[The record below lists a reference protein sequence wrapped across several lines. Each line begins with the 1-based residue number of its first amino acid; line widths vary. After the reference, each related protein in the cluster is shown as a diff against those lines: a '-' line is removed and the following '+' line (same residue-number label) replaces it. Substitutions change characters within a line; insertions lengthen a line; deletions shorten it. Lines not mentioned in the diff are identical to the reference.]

1 MTQIVC
7 LAGSKESG
15 KTTSAN
21 FLHGHLLKL
30 NEIIREY
37 EVTKEG
43 ELKVNTHYMKDGE
56 VKEDMG
62 VLDLS
67 RKDDLYTQYADQMI
81 WPYVKMYNFADAL
94 KELCITMFDISHE
107 QAYGNY
113 KNSLT
118 KLKWENMP
126 GVITTEKALEF
137 GQRHDIWTIG
147 HSPTIDELNNLYD
160 GVAIVHKPGFMT
172 AREIL
177 QFVGTEIF
185 RRMYQ
190 PVWVSLLINKIK
202 MDSPLVAV
210 IADCRFDNEAQAVKE
225 EGGTIVRLTRRP
237 TRDNHASEDGFK
249 DFSDFDL
256 VLDNEKLDI
265 KSANQQLLDFL
276 IQKGISEFV
285 NKAE

>member
-7 LAGSKESG
+7 LAGAKESG
-15 KTTSAN
+15 RTTAAN

-30 NEIIREY
+30 NEVIREY
-37 EVTKEG
+37 DITKDG

-67 RKDDLYTQYADQMI
+67 RKDDLYVQYADQMI

-107 QAYGNY
+107 QAYGSY

-126 GVITTEKALEF
+126 GVVTPEVAKEF
-137 GQRHDIWTIG
+137 FDKH
-147 HSPTIDELNNLYD
+147 IDPPAAKEDFLSMGL
-160 GVAIVHKPGFMT
+160 IIHKSGFMT
-172 AREIL
+172 AREVL
-177 QFVGTEIF
+177 QFVGTDIF
-185 RRMYQ
+185 RRMYE
-190 PVWVSLLINKIK
+190 PVWIKILMNKIK

-210 IADCRFDNEAQAVKE
+210 IADCRFDNEAQAVKDE
-225 EGGTIVRLTRRP
+225 DGTIVRLTRRP
-237 TRDNHASEDGFK
+237 SRDSHASEEGFK
-249 DFSDFDL
+249 EFTDFDL

-265 KSANQQLLDFL
+265 KSANQQLLEFL
-276 IQKGISEFV
+276 VQKGISEFV

>member
-7 LAGSKESG
+7 LAGAKESG
-15 KTTSAN
+15 KTTAAN
-21 FLHGHLLKL
+21 YLHGHLLKL
-30 NEIIREY
+30 NEVIREY
-37 EVTKEG
+37 DITKDG

-67 RKDDLYTQYADQMI
+67 RKDDLYVQYADQMI

-107 QAYGNY
+107 QAYGSY

-126 GVITTEKALEF
+126 GGASSTQIEGLSLSTEDLEKL
-137 GQRHDIWTIG
+137 GLQ
-147 HSPTIDELNNLYD
+147 S
-160 GVAIVHKPGFMT
+160 HKPGFMT
-172 AREIL
+172 AREVL
-177 QFVGTEIF
+177 QFVGTDIF
-185 RRMYQ
+185 RRMYE
-190 PVWVSLLINKIK
+190 PVWVKILMNKIK

-210 IADCRFDNEAQAVKE
+210 IADCRFDNEAQAVKDE
-225 EGGTIVRLTRRP
+225 DGTIVRLTRRP
-237 TRDNHASEDGFK
+237 TRDSHASEEGFK
-249 DFSDFDL
+249 EFTDFDL

-265 KSANQQLLDFL
+265 KSANQQLLEFL
-276 IQKGISEFV
+276 VQRGISEFV

>member
-30 NEIIREY
+30 NEVIREY
-37 EVTKEG
+37 EITKEG

-67 RKDDLYTQYADQMI
+67 RKDDLYVQYADQMI

-126 GVITTEKALEF
+126 GVITPRDAENFLSKM
-137 GQRHDIWTIG
+137 GY
-147 HSPTIDELNNLYD
+147 SPEPEILSEIFD
-160 GVAIVHKPGFMT
+160 GIAIIHKPGFMT
-172 AREIL
+172 AREVL
-177 QFVGTEIF
+177 QFVGTDIF
-185 RRMYQ
+185 RRMYE
-190 PVWVSLLINKIK
+190 PVWVNLLMNKIK

-210 IADCRFDNEAQAVKE
+210 IADCRFDNEARAIKD

-237 TRDNHASEDGFK
+237 TRDNHPSEDGFK

-276 IQKGISEFV
+276 IQKGVSEFV

>member
-7 LAGSKESG
+7 LAGPKESG
-15 KTTSAN
+15 KTTAAN

-30 NEIIREY
+30 NEVIKEY
-37 EVTKEG
+37 EITKAG

-67 RKDDLYTQYADQMI
+67 RKDDLYVQYADQRI

-107 QAYGNY
+107 QAYGSY

-126 GVITTEKALEF
+126 GVITPEVASKLF
-137 GQRHDIWTIG
+137 FKND
-147 HSPTIDELNNLYD
+147 D
-160 GVAIVHKPGFMT
+160 GINEADFAAMGLLVHKGGFMT
-172 AREIL
+172 AREVL
-177 QFVGTEIF
+177 QFVGTDIF
-185 RRMYQ
+185 RRMYE
-190 PVWVSLLINKIK
+190 PVWVKLLMNKIK
-202 MDSPLVAV
+202 ADSPLVAV
-210 IADCRFDNEAQAVKE
+210 IADCRFDNEAQAVKD

-249 DFSDFDL
+249 EFSDFDL
-256 VLDNEKLDI
+256 VLDNEILGI
-265 KSANQQLLDFL
+265 KDANQQLLDFL
-276 IQKGISEFV
+276 IQKGLSEFV
-285 NKAE
+285 TKA

>member
-1 MTQIVC
+1 MTQIIC
-7 LAGSKESG
+7 MAGSKESG
-15 KTTSAN
+15 KTTAAN

-30 NEIIREY
+30 NEVIREY
-37 EVTKEG
+37 EITKAG

-67 RKDDLYTQYADQMI
+67 RKDDLYVQYADQKI

-107 QAYGNY
+107 QAYGTY

-126 GVITTEKALEF
+126 GVASSTQIEGLSLSTEDLEKL
-137 GQRHDIWTIG
+137 GLQ
-147 HSPTIDELNNLYD
+147 S
-160 GVAIVHKPGFMT
+160 HKPGFMT
-172 AREIL
+172 AREVL
-177 QFVGTEIF
+177 QFVGTDIF
-185 RRMYQ
+185 RRMYE
-190 PVWVSLLINKIK
+190 PVWVKLLINKIK
-202 MDSPLVAV
+202 EDSPLVAV
-210 IADCRFDNEAQAVKE
+210 IADCRFDNEAQAVKD

-237 TRDNHASEDGFK
+237 TRDSHASEDGFK
-249 DFSDFDL
+249 EFIDFDL
-256 VLDNEKLDI
+256 ILDNEKLDI
-265 KSANQQLLDFL
+265 KSANQQLLEFL
-276 IQKGISEFV
+276 VQKGISEFV

>member
-7 LAGSKESG
+7 LAGAKESG
-15 KTTSAN
+15 KTTAAN

-30 NEIIREY
+30 NEVIREY
-37 EVTKEG
+37 DITKAG
-43 ELKVNTHYMKDGE
+43 ELKVNTHYIQDGE

-67 RKDDLYTQYADQMI
+67 RKDDLYVQYADKMI

-107 QAYGNY
+107 QAYGSY

-126 GVITTEKALEF
+126 GVITPEDAKSLFLKYDEPLRDEDFTE
-137 GQRHDIWTIG
+137 IG
-147 HSPTIDELNNLYD
+147 LL
-160 GVAIVHKPGFMT
+160 VHKPGFMT
-172 AREIL
+172 AREVL
-177 QFVGTEIF
+177 QFVGTDIF
-185 RRMYQ
+185 RRMYE
-190 PVWVSLLINKIK
+190 PVWVNLLMNKIK

-210 IADCRFDNEAQAVKE
+210 IADCRFDNEAKAVKD

-237 TRDNHASEDGFK
+237 TRDKHASEDGFK
-249 DFSDFDL
+249 EFTDFDL
-256 VLDNEKLDI
+256 ILDNEKLDI
-265 KSANQQLLDFL
+265 KSANQQLLEFL
-276 IQKGISEFV
+276 VQKGISEFV

>member
-7 LAGSKESG
+7 LAGPKESG
-15 KTTSAN
+15 KTTAAN

-30 NEIIREY
+30 NEVIKEY
-37 EVTKEG
+37 EITKAG

-67 RKDDLYTQYADQMI
+67 RKDDLYVQYADQRI

-107 QAYGNY
+107 QAYGSY

-126 GVITTEKALEF
+126 GVASSTQIEDLSLSTEDLEKL
-137 GQRHDIWTIG
+137 GIQ
-147 HSPTIDELNNLYD
+147 S
-160 GVAIVHKPGFMT
+160 HKPGFMT
-172 AREIL
+172 AREVL
-177 QFVGTEIF
+177 QFVGTDIF
-185 RRMYQ
+185 RRMYE
-190 PVWVSLLINKIK
+190 PVWVKLLMNKIK
-202 MDSPLVAV
+202 ADSPLVAV
-210 IADCRFDNEAQAVKE
+210 IADCRFDNEAQAVKD

-237 TRDNHASEDGFK
+237 TRDNHPSEDGFK
-249 DFSDFDL
+249 EFSDFDL
-256 VLDNEKLDI
+256 VLDNEILGI
-265 KSANQQLLDFL
+265 KDANQQLLDFL
-276 IQKGISEFV
+276 VQKGLSEFV
-285 NKAE
+285 TKAE

>member
-1 MTQIVC
+1 MTQIIC
-7 LAGSKESG
+7 LAGAKESG

-30 NEIIREY
+30 NEVIKEY
-37 EVTKEG
+37 EITKAG
-43 ELKVNTHYMKDGE
+43 ELKVNTHYIKDGE

-67 RKDDLYTQYADQMI
+67 RKDDLFVQYADQRI

-107 QAYGNY
+107 QAYGSY

-126 GVITTEKALEF
+126 GVVTPEKAKSLFSNGGGGYDEQHLLEH
-137 GQRHDIWTIG
+137 GIM
-147 HSPTIDELNNLYD
+147 L
-160 GVAIVHKPGFMT
+160 HKPGFMT
-172 AREIL
+172 AREVL
-177 QFVGTEIF
+177 QFVGTDIF
-185 RRMYQ
+185 RRMYE
-190 PVWVSLLINKIK
+190 PVWVRLLMNKIK
-202 MDSPLVAV
+202 LDSPLVAV
-210 IADCRFDNEAQAVKE
+210 IADCRFDNEAKAVKD
-225 EGGTIVRLTRRP
+225 EGGIIVRLTRRP

-249 DFSDFDL
+249 EFTSFDL
-256 VLDNEKLDI
+256 VLDNEVLDI
-265 KSANQQLLDFL
+265 KDANQQLLDFL
-276 IQKGISEFV
+276 IQKNLGEFV

>member
-7 LAGSKESG
+7 LAGAKESG
-15 KTTSAN
+15 KTTAAN

-30 NEIIREY
+30 NEVIREY
-37 EVTKEG
+37 DITKDG
-43 ELKVNTHYMKDGE
+43 ELKVNTHYIKDGE

-67 RKDDLYTQYADQMI
+67 RKDDLYVQYADKMI

-107 QAYGNY
+107 QAYGSY

-126 GVITTEKALEF
+126 GVITPEVAKSLF
-137 GQRHDIWTIG
+137 FKY
-147 HSPTIDELNNLYD
+147 DEPLKDEDFAEMGLL
-160 GVAIVHKPGFMT
+160 VHKSGFMT
-172 AREIL
+172 AREVL
-177 QFVGTEIF
+177 QFVGTDIF
-185 RRMYQ
+185 RRMYEQ
-190 PVWVSLLINKIK
+190 VWVRLLINKIK
-202 MDSPLVAV
+202 MDSPLVAI
-210 IADCRFDNEAQAVKE
+210 IADCRFDNEAQAVKD

-237 TRDNHASEDGFK
+237 TRDSHASEDGFK
-249 DFSDFDL
+249 EFTDFDL
-256 VLDNEKLDI
+256 ILDNEKLDI
-265 KSANQQLLDFL
+265 KSANQQLLEFL
-276 IQKGISEFV
+276 VQKGISEFV

>member
-7 LAGSKESG
+7 LAGPKESG
-15 KTTSAN
+15 KTTAAN

-30 NEIIREY
+30 NEVIKEY
-37 EVTKEG
+37 EITKAG

-67 RKDDLYTQYADQMI
+67 RKDDLYVQYADQRI

-107 QAYGNY
+107 QAYGSY

-126 GVITTEKALEF
+126 GVASSTQIEDLSLSTEDLEKL
-137 GQRHDIWTIG
+137 GIQ
-147 HSPTIDELNNLYD
+147 S
-160 GVAIVHKPGFMT
+160 HKPGFMT
-172 AREIL
+172 AREVL
-177 QFVGTEIF
+177 QFVGTDIF
-185 RRMYQ
+185 RRMYE
-190 PVWVSLLINKIK
+190 PVWVKLLMNKIK
-202 MDSPLVAV
+202 ADSPLVAV
-210 IADCRFDNEAQAVKE
+210 IADCRFDNEAQAVKD

-249 DFSDFDL
+249 EFSDFDL
-256 VLDNEKLDI
+256 VLDNEILGI
-265 KSANQQLLDFL
+265 KDANQQLLDFL
-276 IQKGISEFV
+276 VQKGLSEFV
-285 NKAE
+285 TKAE

>member
-7 LAGSKESG
+7 LAGAKESG
-15 KTTSAN
+15 KTTAAN

-30 NEIIREY
+30 NEVIREF
-37 EVTKEG
+37 EITKAG

-67 RKDDLYTQYADQMI
+67 RKDDLYVQYADQKI

-107 QAYGNY
+107 QAYGSY

-126 GVITTEKALEF
+126 GVITPEVADKLYF
-137 GQRHDIWTIG
+137 KHD
-147 HSPTIDELNNLYD
+147 D
-160 GVAIVHKPGFMT
+160 GITSEDFLAMGIIVHKPGFMT
-172 AREIL
+172 AREVL
-177 QFVGTEIF
+177 QFVGTDIF
-185 RRMYQ
+185 RRMYE
-190 PVWVSLLINKIK
+190 PVWVKLLINKIK
-202 MDSPLVAV
+202 EDSPLVAV
-210 IADCRFDNEAQAVKE
+210 IADCRFDNEAQAVKDE
-225 EGGTIVRLTRRP
+225 SGTIVRLTRRP

-249 DFSDFDL
+249 DFTDFDL

-265 KSANQQLLDFL
+265 RSANQQLLEFL
-276 IQKGISEFV
+276 VQKGISEFV

>member
-7 LAGSKESG
+7 LAGAKESG
-15 KTTSAN
+15 KTTAAN
-21 FLHGHLLKL
+21 YLHGHLLKL
-30 NEIIREY
+30 NEVIREY
-37 EVTKEG
+37 DITKDG

-67 RKDDLYTQYADQMI
+67 RKDDLYVQYADQMI

-107 QAYGNY
+107 QAYGSY

-126 GVITTEKALEF
+126 GVASSTQIEGLSLSTEDLEKL
-137 GQRHDIWTIG
+137 GLQ
-147 HSPTIDELNNLYD
+147 S
-160 GVAIVHKPGFMT
+160 HKPGFMT
-172 AREIL
+172 AREVL
-177 QFVGTEIF
+177 QFVGTDIF
-185 RRMYQ
+185 RRMYE
-190 PVWVSLLINKIK
+190 PVWVKILMNKIK

-210 IADCRFDNEAQAVKE
+210 IADCRFDNEAQAVKDE
-225 EGGTIVRLTRRP
+225 DGTIVRLTRRP
-237 TRDNHASEDGFK
+237 TRDSHASEEGFK
-249 DFSDFDL
+249 EFTDFDL

-265 KSANQQLLDFL
+265 KSANQQLLEFL
-276 IQKGISEFV
+276 VQKGIREFV

>member
-7 LAGSKESG
+7 LAGAKESG
-15 KTTSAN
+15 KTTAAN
-21 FLHGHLLKL
+21 YLHGHLLKL
-30 NEIIREY
+30 NEVIREY
-37 EVTKEG
+37 DITKDG

-67 RKDDLYTQYADQMI
+67 RKDDLYVQYADQMI

-107 QAYGNY
+107 QAYGSY

-126 GVITTEKALEF
+126 GVVTPEVAKTLFFKNDDGITNEDFLAMGIL
-137 GQRHDIWTIG
+137 
-147 HSPTIDELNNLYD
+147 
-160 GVAIVHKPGFMT
+160 VHKPGFMT
-172 AREIL
+172 AREVL
-177 QFVGTEIF
+177 QFVGTDIF
-185 RRMYQ
+185 RRMYE
-190 PVWVSLLINKIK
+190 PVWVKILMNKIK

-210 IADCRFDNEAQAVKE
+210 IADCRFDNEAQAVKDE
-225 EGGTIVRLTRRP
+225 DGTIVRLTRRP
-237 TRDNHASEDGFK
+237 TRDSHASEEGFK
-249 DFSDFDL
+249 EFTDFDL

-265 KSANQQLLDFL
+265 KSANQQLLEFL
-276 IQKGISEFV
+276 VQKGISEFV

>member
-7 LAGSKESG
+7 LAGAKESG
-15 KTTSAN
+15 KTTAAN

-30 NEIIREY
+30 NEVIREY
-37 EVTKEG
+37 DITKAG
-43 ELKVNTHYMKDGE
+43 ELKVNTHYIQDGE

-67 RKDDLYTQYADQMI
+67 RKDDLYVQYADKMI

-107 QAYGNY
+107 QAYGSY

-126 GVITTEKALEF
+126 GVITPEDAKSLFLKYDEPPRDEDFTE
-137 GQRHDIWTIG
+137 IG
-147 HSPTIDELNNLYD
+147 LL
-160 GVAIVHKPGFMT
+160 VHKPGFMT
-172 AREIL
+172 AREVL
-177 QFVGTEIF
+177 QFVGTDIF
-185 RRMYQ
+185 RRMYE
-190 PVWVSLLINKIK
+190 PVWVNLLMNKIK

-210 IADCRFDNEAQAVKE
+210 NADCRFDNEAKAVKD

-249 DFSDFDL
+249 EFTDFDL
-256 VLDNEKLDI
+256 IIDNEELDI
-265 KSANQQLLDFL
+265 KSANQQLLEFL
-276 IQKGISEFV
+276 VQKGISEFV

>member
-7 LAGSKESG
+7 LAGAKESG
-15 KTTSAN
+15 KTTAAN
-21 FLHGHLLKL
+21 YLHGHLLKL
-30 NEIIREY
+30 NEVIREY
-37 EVTKEG
+37 DITKDG

-67 RKDDLYTQYADQMI
+67 RKDDLYVQYADQMI

-107 QAYGNY
+107 QAYGSY

-126 GVITTEKALEF
+126 GVASSTQIEGLSLSTEDLEKL
-137 GQRHDIWTIG
+137 GLQ
-147 HSPTIDELNNLYD
+147 S
-160 GVAIVHKPGFMT
+160 HKPGFMT
-172 AREIL
+172 AREVL
-177 QFVGTEIF
+177 QFVGTDIF
-185 RRMYQ
+185 RRMYE
-190 PVWVSLLINKIK
+190 PVWVKILMNKIK

-210 IADCRFDNEAQAVKE
+210 IADCRFDNEAQAVKDE
-225 EGGTIVRLTRRP
+225 DGTIVRLTRRP
-237 TRDNHASEDGFK
+237 TRDSHASEEGFK
-249 DFSDFDL
+249 EFTDFDL

-265 KSANQQLLDFL
+265 KSANQQLLEFL
-276 IQKGISEFV
+276 VQKGISEFV

>member
-7 LAGSKESG
+7 LAGPKESG
-15 KTTSAN
+15 KTTAAN

-30 NEIIREY
+30 NEVIRQY
-37 EVTKEG
+37 EITKAG

-67 RKDDLYTQYADQMI
+67 RKDDLYVQYADQRI

-107 QAYGNY
+107 QAYGSY

-126 GVITTEKALEF
+126 GVASSTQIEDLSLSTEDLEKL
-137 GQRHDIWTIG
+137 GIQ
-147 HSPTIDELNNLYD
+147 S
-160 GVAIVHKPGFMT
+160 HKPGFMT
-172 AREIL
+172 AREVL
-177 QFVGTEIF
+177 QFVGTDIF
-185 RRMYQ
+185 RRMYE
-190 PVWVSLLINKIK
+190 PVWVKLLMNKIK
-202 MDSPLVAV
+202 EDSPLVAV
-210 IADCRFDNEAQAVKE
+210 IADCRFDNEAQAVKD
-225 EGGTIVRLTRRP
+225 EGGIIVRLTRRP

-249 DFSDFDL
+249 EFSDFDL
-256 VLDNEKLDI
+256 VLDNEILDI
-265 KSANQQLLDFL
+265 KNANQQLLDFL
-276 IQKGISEFV
+276 VQKGLSEFV

>member
-1 MTQIVC
+1 MTKIVC
-7 LAGSKESG
+7 LAGAKESG
-15 KTTSAN
+15 KTTAAN

-30 NEIIREY
+30 NEVIREY
-37 EVTKEG
+37 DITKAG

-67 RKDDLYTQYADQMI
+67 RKDDLYVQYADKMI

-126 GVITTEKALEF
+126 GVITPECTKSLF
-137 GQRHDIWTIG
+137 FKHDEPITDEDFAEIG
-147 HSPTIDELNNLYD
+147 LL
-160 GVAIVHKPGFMT
+160 VHKPGFMT
-172 AREIL
+172 AREVL
-177 QFVGTEIF
+177 QFVGTDIF
-185 RRMYQ
+185 RRMYE
-190 PVWVSLLINKIK
+190 PVWVNLLINKIK
-202 MDSPLVAV
+202 LDSPLVAV
-210 IADCRFDNEAQAVKE
+210 IADCRFDNEAQAVKD

-249 DFSDFDL
+249 DFTDFDL

-265 KSANQQLLDFL
+265 RSANQQLLEFL
-276 IQKGISEFV
+276 VQKGISEFV

>member
-1 MTQIVC
+1 MTQIVA

-15 KTTSAN
+15 KTTAAN

-30 NEIIREY
+30 NEVIREY
-37 EVTKEG
+37 EITKAG

-67 RKDDLYTQYADQMI
+67 RKDDLYVQYADQKI

-107 QAYGNY
+107 QAYGTY

-126 GVITTEKALEF
+126 GVASSTQIEGLSLSTEDLEKL
-137 GQRHDIWTIG
+137 GLQ
-147 HSPTIDELNNLYD
+147 S
-160 GVAIVHKPGFMT
+160 HKPGFMT
-172 AREIL
+172 AREVL
-177 QFVGTEIF
+177 QFVGTDIF
-185 RRMYQ
+185 RRMYE
-190 PVWVSLLINKIK
+190 PVWVKLLINKIK
-202 MDSPLVAV
+202 EDSPLVAV
-210 IADCRFDNEAQAVKE
+210 IADCRFDNEAKAVKD

-249 DFSDFDL
+249 DFTDFDL
-256 VLDNEKLDI
+256 ILDNEKLDI
-265 KSANQQLLDFL
+265 RSANQQLLDFL
-276 IQKGISEFV
+276 VQKGISEFV

>member
-7 LAGSKESG
+7 LAGAKESG
-15 KTTSAN
+15 KTTAAN

-30 NEIIREY
+30 NEVIREF
-37 EVTKEG
+37 EITKAG

-67 RKDDLYTQYADQMI
+67 RKDDLYVQYADQKI

-107 QAYGNY
+107 QAYGTY

-126 GVITTEKALEF
+126 GVASSTQIEGLSLSTEDLEKL
-137 GQRHDIWTIG
+137 GLQ
-147 HSPTIDELNNLYD
+147 S
-160 GVAIVHKPGFMT
+160 HKPGFMT
-172 AREIL
+172 AREVL
-177 QFVGTEIF
+177 QFVGTDIF
-185 RRMYQ
+185 RRMYE
-190 PVWVSLLINKIK
+190 PVWVKLLINKIK
-202 MDSPLVAV
+202 EDSPLVAV
-210 IADCRFDNEAQAVKE
+210 IADCRFDNEAQAVKDE
-225 EGGTIVRLTRRP
+225 SGTIVRLTRRP

-249 DFSDFDL
+249 DFTDFDL

-265 KSANQQLLDFL
+265 RSANQQLLEFL
-276 IQKGISEFV
+276 VQKGISEFV

>member
-7 LAGSKESG
+7 LAGPKESG
-15 KTTSAN
+15 KTTAAN

-30 NEIIREY
+30 NEVIKEY
-37 EVTKEG
+37 EITKAG

-67 RKDDLYTQYADQMI
+67 RKDDLYVQYADQRI

-107 QAYGNY
+107 QAYGSY

-126 GVITTEKALEF
+126 GVASSTQIEDLSLSTEDLEKL
-137 GQRHDIWTIG
+137 GIQ
-147 HSPTIDELNNLYD
+147 S
-160 GVAIVHKPGFMT
+160 HKPGFMT
-172 AREIL
+172 AREVL
-177 QFVGTEIF
+177 QFVGTDIF
-185 RRMYQ
+185 RRMYE
-190 PVWVSLLINKIK
+190 PVWVKLLMNKIK
-202 MDSPLVAV
+202 ADSPLVAV
-210 IADCRFDNEAQAVKE
+210 IADCRFDNEAQAVKD

-237 TRDNHASEDGFK
+237 TRDNHPSEDGFK
-249 DFSDFDL
+249 EFSDFDL
-256 VLDNEKLDI
+256 VLDNEILGI
-265 KSANQQLLDFL
+265 KDANQQLLDFL
-276 IQKGISEFV
+276 VQKGLNEFV
-285 NKAE
+285 AKAE

>member
-7 LAGSKESG
+7 LAGAKESG
-15 KTTSAN
+15 KTTAAN

-30 NEIIREY
+30 NEVIREY
-37 EVTKEG
+37 DITKDG

-67 RKDDLYTQYADQMI
+67 RKDDLYVQYADQMI

-107 QAYGNY
+107 QAYGSY

-126 GVITTEKALEF
+126 GVITPEKAKSLFSNDGGGYDEQHLLEH
-137 GQRHDIWTIG
+137 GIM
-147 HSPTIDELNNLYD
+147 
-160 GVAIVHKPGFMT
+160 VHKPGFMT
-172 AREIL
+172 AREVL
-177 QFVGTEIF
+177 QYVGTDIF
-185 RRMYQ
+185 RRMYE
-190 PVWVSLLINKIK
+190 PVWIKILMNKIK

-210 IADCRFDNEAQAVKE
+210 IADCRFDNEAQAVKDE
-225 EGGTIVRLTRRP
+225 DGTIVRLTRRP
-237 TRDNHASEDGFK
+237 TRDSHASEEGLKEFT
-249 DFSDFDL
+249 DFDL

-265 KSANQQLLDFL
+265 KSANQQLLEFL
-276 IQKGISEFV
+276 VQKGISEFV

>member
-1 MTQIVC
+1 MTQIVA

-15 KTTSAN
+15 KTTAAN

-30 NEIIREY
+30 NEVIREY
-37 EVTKEG
+37 EITKAG
-43 ELKVNTHYMKDGE
+43 ELKVNTNYMKDGE

-67 RKDDLYTQYADQMI
+67 RKDDLYVQYADQKI

-107 QAYGNY
+107 QAYGTY

-126 GVITTEKALEF
+126 GVASSTQIEGLSLSTEDLEKL
-137 GQRHDIWTIG
+137 GLQ
-147 HSPTIDELNNLYD
+147 S
-160 GVAIVHKPGFMT
+160 HKPGFMT
-172 AREIL
+172 AREVL
-177 QFVGTEIF
+177 QFVGTDIF
-185 RRMYQ
+185 RRMYE
-190 PVWVSLLINKIK
+190 PVWVKLLINKIK
-202 MDSPLVAV
+202 EDSPLVAV
-210 IADCRFDNEAQAVKE
+210 IADCRFDNEAKAVKD

-237 TRDNHASEDGFK
+237 TRDSHASEEGFK
-249 DFSDFDL
+249 EFTDFDL

-265 KSANQQLLDFL
+265 KSANQQLLEFL
-276 IQKGISEFV
+276 VQKGISEFV